1 MLEQFQRLLILRPA
15 HYLQTRPS
23 RRHTSTWTYH
33 MLRAPYVTL
42 PLLIALSACTKRDAP
57 LNDTTVA
64 LTRAPSDSTTSTA
77 SSTPTSA
84 TPVRGTVKS
93 VSDTALVIST
103 ATGDVQVRITPP
115 LNVYTRT
122 PSDLAHVTPT
132 SFVGVTSVAAPD
144 GSQRATEIH
153 VFPEELR
160 GTGEGSRLMTP
171 AAGGASASTMTNG
184 SVSASRMTN
193 GTVGAAGGGSTI
205 TVRYQGVSRTI
216 AIPVDVPVTA
226 ITATKQKLAPGT
238 NVVVLATKAPDD
250 ALSASTVMLTPPK

>member
-1 MLEQFQRLLILRPA
+1 MLPTLRLTVLSLLI
-15 HYLQTRPS
+15 
-23 RRHTSTWTYH
+23 
-33 MLRAPYVTL
+33 V
-42 PLLIALSACTKRDAP
+42 LSACTKRDAP
-57 LNDTTVA
+57 LNDTTA
-64 LTRAPSDSTTSTA
+64 TLAPAPSDSTAATTSSTSTSA
-77 SSTPTSA
+77 SS
-84 TPVRGTVKS
+84 VRGTVKS
-93 VSDTALVIST
+93 VSDTALIIST
-103 ATGDVQVRITPP
+103 ASGDVHVHITPP
-115 LNVYTRT
+115 LNIYTRT

-193 GTVGAAGGGSTI
+193 GSVSASRMTNGTVGTAAGGSSI

-216 AIPVDVPVTA
+216 AIPAGVPVTA
-226 ITATKQKLAPGT
+226 IIATKQKLAPGT
-238 NVVVLATKAPDD
+238 NVVVLATKVPDGG
-250 ALSASTVMLTPPK
+250 LSASTVMLTPPK

>member
-1 MLEQFQRLLILRPA
+1 MLPALRVTSLSLLI
-15 HYLQTRPS
+15 
-23 RRHTSTWTYH
+23 
-33 MLRAPYVTL
+33 V
-42 PLLIALSACTKRDAP
+42 LSACTKRDAP
-57 LNDTTVA
+57 LNDTTA
-64 LTRAPSDSTTSTA
+64 TLAPAPSDSTTSPA
-77 SSTPTSA
+77 SSTATSG

-93 VSDTALVIST
+93 VSDTALTIST
-103 ATGDVQVRITPP
+103 ASGDVHVHITPP
-115 LNVYTRT
+115 LNIYTRT

-132 SFVGVTSVAAPD
+132 SFVGVTSVTAPD

-193 GTVGAAGGGSTI
+193 GTVGASASGSSI

-216 AIPVDVPVTA
+216 AIPAGVPVTA

-238 NVVVLATKAPDD
+238 NVVVLATKGPDGG
-250 ALSASTVMLTPPK
+250 LSASTVMLAPPK